1 MREQHALE
9 SDIEIK
15 QDDDD
20 RGGEDLVVR
29 ERSLLTQSLMHGVT
43 AHRTRSVCSLG
54 CQLAALYVEYEHG
67 IR

>member
-20 RGGEDLVVR
+20 RGGEDLVVSWFSQR
-29 ERSLLTQSLMHGVT
+29 MIIAHSVT
-43 AHRTRSVCSLG
+43 HAWSDST
-54 CQLAALYVEYEHG
+54 
-67 IR
+67 